1 MTTPSPYVTVAALDD
16 VKNSI
21 QELRSILLQTRG
33 LGGAL
38 DGEAN
43 YLETDQRGR
52 DSRRSGEIP
61 RLGEPIDDTASVGP
75 IPLSPPPPAPTIIM
89 DGPSHRRRG
98 QTVRVLSPGPS
109 GPSPVVIQVPSP
121 RSSRSRSPTYIA
133 QPYYDS
139 HRTDATA
146 RELESV
152 ISDFSS
158 IVIIVCI
165 SLKLST
171 LVSRILTILV
181 YLPRL
186 LSSLQYLS

>member
-1 MTTPSPYVTVAALDD
+1 M
-16 VKNSI
+16 
-21 QELRSILLQTRG
+21 
-33 LGGAL
+33 

-61 RLGEPIDDTASVGP
+61 RFGEPIDDTASVGP

-98 QTVRVLSPGPS
+98 QTVRVLSPGPP
-109 GPSPVVIQVPSP
+109 GLSPVVIHVPPS
-121 RSSRSRSPTYIA
+121 RSSSRSRTPPRVSYPV
-133 QPYYDS
+133 QPGPYYES
-139 HRTDATA
+139 RQTDATA

-171 LVSRILTILV
+171 LVSHILTILI